1 MKVQFLI
8 TVGESKASY
17 GRGGW
22 YDTSL
27 PLNSEGSIPIDD
39 ANYYISKGM
48 AKIIE
53 ADKPVEVKKEVRP
66 LKPEKK
72 KKKKAV
78 KKPASKSKK
87 VSTRPVK

>member
-53 ADKPVEVKKEVRP
+53 ADKPVEVEKEVRP
-66 LKPEKK
+66 LKS

>member
-8 TVGESKASY
+8 TVGESKVSY

-27 PLNSEGSIPIDD
+27 PLNSEGSIPEED
-39 ANYYISKGM
+39 ANYYVSKGM

-53 ADKPVEVKKEVRP
+53 ADKKEEPKKEARP
-66 LKPEKK
+66 LKR
-72 KKKKAV
+72 
-78 KKPASKSKK
+78 PASKSKK